1 MGDPL
6 VTQGDVLACDVDQE
20 KVEKYGQVQF
30 ECDIQGSGPEGEWV
44 EEEDVPVKSL
54 KLNPQSVMSVR
65 TGQSA
70 RNTDRDMHFTLEG
83 STCGFGMSGWGGILE
98 CSR

>member
-1 MGDPL
+1 MGEPL
-6 VTQGDVLACDVDQE
+6 VESGDLLACDVDQE
-20 KVEKYGQVQF
+20 TMEDYGQVKFQ
-30 ECDIQGSGPEGEWV
+30 CDIIGEGPDGWV
-44 EEEDVPVKSL
+44 EEKDVKVSGL
-54 KLNPQSVMSVR
+54 KLNHGSTGSFM

-70 RNTDRDMHFTLEG
+70 RNTDRDFEVTLEG